1 MWKFVCDILK
11 THQGNTSG
19 ADSPFTPIDFWCH
32 QVTILKKHNA
42 WITLLGAFLIEH
54 LGSWSLVWLCKST
67 HREIPVHPTSIVESL
82 FDSRVYC
89 QCWDMAK
96 KHAGCEPGNWDLLA
110 KTLLSSCESK
120 NVSFSSPPG
129 KTLWVFEKTHGYWI
143 SLHYCQYWLPAPDFT
158 DETLCFDLLTTSS
171 AHRTYRFIMFV
182 GLCHSWHRDQPDHT
196 TSFVET
202 FSFFLVST
210 SNSGTLQ
217 GNMLNENLPVVDC
230 WQKQWAHPV
239 NPRMFHSEA
248 SYKNTLIL
256 NSLQFIFLM

>member
-1 MWKFVCDILK
+1 MWKIVCDILK
-11 THQGNTSG
+11 THRGKHLGCWFSLHSSQFLVPSSNYSEETQCLDHLTRSFSHRTPRFMKPCMVMQINTQRNTS
-19 ADSPFTPIDFWCH
+19 SPHFYRW
-32 QVTILKKHNA
+32 K
-42 WITLLGAFLIEH
+42 
-54 LGSWSLVWLCKST
+54 
-67 HREIPVHPTSIVESL
+67 
-82 FDSRVYC
+82 FDSRVYF

-96 KHAGCEPGNWDLLA
+96 KHAGCEPGNWGLLA

-143 SLHYCQYWLPAPDFT
+143 SLHYCQYWLPALDFT

-182 GLCHSWHRDQPDHT
+182 GLCHSRHRDQPDHT
-196 TSFVET
+196 TSFVEA

-217 GNMLNENLPVVDC
+217 GSMLNEKLPVVDC

-248 SYKNTLIL
+248 SYRNTLIL
-256 NSLQFIFLM
+256 NSLQLIF